1 MASIGAAT
9 SGSIARP
16 AEPNDQSFRMMLRS
30 WRAELAPFP
39 NRWRRA
45 ARIAFVTALG
55 AGVMAIL
62 QISNPLGLTMLLS
75 FAAPEYAFSLATA
88 ITFLIGAAAMQLL
101 ILAVVGALVNAPV
114 PHVCVF
120 MAYTFITTYL
130 IYGVPGLG
138 RLWIW
143 VQIPTVTAFY
153 LVLFDHQG
161 LGWDNAQMFAG
172 LVVAVTMLWLF
183 NNVIWPEPAAS
194 VLSGSLRST
203 LERSRRRLELLMRI
217 FQAEGD
223 AIPDHDRG
231 VASKL
236 AYHLTLL
243 EPSIRGAAK
252 VREPAELLAAVT
264 VAERIHNEIDRL
276 CVVARTQLGATL
288 DETGR
293 FALRDAAG
301 ALDAAIEAH
310 ISESDGIGS
319 QTELLARI
327 DSLRRVE
334 AAPPQR
340 EAIARLAA
348 HFENIAALLSAQPDE
363 LPRASAELAQP
374 LPKPGFHLSKF
385 LVRFCARH
393 TIAMTIAFVGGLFD
407 NNAAIHAAL
416 WLLMIGG
423 PPSHGGTA
431 KKFTVRAIGAVGALL
446 FAALG
451 TIVLA
456 PNFISLPPYMLAIFI
471 GAALMT
477 YIGEGGGELSFLA
490 IGGTAF
496 LIAFSAPGP
505 RTEMVGSIWTIWGI
519 SLGMIIR
526 AVVSV
531 VWREHM
537 NRTLAEEFERPLAAL
552 VTLTRS
558 ARLEEDEIVA
568 AEMVII
574 TGVQAMLTVATDAQ
588 LEGHSAGI
596 EAGNLVDAL
605 DTTRRLAFAL
615 GNLSTAEPGPERDD
629 FDTAL
634 RERLE
639 SWLASLRA
647 QLEPGQLNVAP
658 LRTMVLTAMT
668 PDLIAVDDQPREHI
682 ARLMLTLDAQLRMIS
697 LD

>member
-1 MASIGAAT
+1 
-9 SGSIARP
+9 
-16 AEPNDQSFRMMLRS
+16 MMLRS

-45 ARIAFVTALG
+45 ARVAFVTALG
-55 AGVMAIL
+55 AGVTAIL

-88 ITFLIGAAAMQLL
+88 ITFLVSAAPMQLL
-101 ILAVVGALVNAPV
+101 MLAAVGALVNAPV

-120 MAYTFITTYL
+120 IVYTFITTYL

-153 LVLFDHQG
+153 LVLFDHRG

-172 LVVAVTMLWLF
+172 LAVAVTMLWLF
-183 NNVIWPEPAAS
+183 NNIIWPKPATA
-194 VLSGSLRST
+194 VLSDSLRST
-203 LERSRRRLELLMRI
+203 LERSRRRLDLLMRI
-217 FQAEGD
+217 FLAEGG
-223 AIPDHDRG
+223 ATPNHDRG

-236 AYHLTLL
+236 AYQLTLL
-243 EPSIRGAAK
+243 EPSIRDAAN
-252 VREPAELLAAVT
+252 VREPAKLLATVT

-276 CVVARTQLGATL
+276 CVVACAQLGATL

-293 FALRDAAG
+293 SALREAAG
-301 ALDAAIEAH
+301 TLDAALEAH
-310 ISESDGIGS
+310 ISGSDGPGS
-319 QTELLARI
+319 QTALLARI
-327 DSLRRVE
+327 DSLRRVL
-334 AAPPQR
+334 AAPPQL
-340 EAIARLAA
+340 EALAELAA
-348 HFENIAALLSAQPDE
+348 HFENITALLSPQLDE

-374 LPKPGFHLSKF
+374 LPKPTFHLSNF

-431 KKFTVRAIGAVGALL
+431 KKFTVRAIGAAGALL

-456 PNFISLPPYMLAIFI
+456 PNFVSLPPYMLAIFI
-471 GAALMT
+471 GIALMT
-477 YIGEGGGELSFLA
+477 YIGEGGGELSYLA

-496 LIAFSAPGP
+496 VIAFSAPGP

-526 AVVSV
+526 AVVSI

-558 ARLEEDEIVA
+558 ASLEEHEIIA

-574 TGVQAMLTVATDAQ
+574 TGVQTMLTVATDAQ
-588 LEGHSAGI
+588 LEGRSAGI
-596 EAGNLVDAL
+596 DARNLVDAL

-615 GNLSTAEPGPERDD
+615 GNLSTAERGPERDN
-629 FDTAL
+629 FDTAI

-647 QLEPGQLNVAP
+647 QLEPGQLNTAP
-658 LRTMVLTAMT
+658 LRTMVATSMT
-668 PDLIAVDDQPREHI
+668 PDLIAVDHPAREHL

-697 LD
+697 LR